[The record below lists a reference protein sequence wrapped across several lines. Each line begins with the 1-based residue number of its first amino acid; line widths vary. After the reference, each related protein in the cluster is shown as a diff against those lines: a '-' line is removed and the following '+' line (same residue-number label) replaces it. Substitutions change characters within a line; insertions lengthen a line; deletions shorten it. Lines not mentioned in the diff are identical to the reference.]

1 MCFRVFC
8 SVKESLGLFSQ
19 HIDFVLE
26 KANLVFEIAL
36 FELID
41 VDNVV
46 VPMLA
51 DGASEADTAGTIF
64 AEAFDIFTSV
74 VQASEYVVVLLA
86 LLVLLST
93 SPTRRKPTITS

>member
-1 MCFRVFC
+1 MCFRVFG

-26 KANLVFEIAL
+26 NANLVFEIAL